1 MKILF
6 EILITLAAY
15 MLFPFIYFYAL
26 DGKMT
31 KGKIKLFNFINSI
44 VVMIIFTGVYVYLE
58 EDTLYSG
65 APALLYWFINNAIYT
80 RYSVQ
85 DRIEVENKEKD
96 KKLNTKSTSK
106 SKSKELKMKE
116 RKDNKVII
124 ISVCIVITIAII
136 SGSILINTYIKLENK
151 NKNEIDRQE
160 NLYACITDAKNNRN
174 DLWNVNC
181 KDPDGKCTISDQ
193 STINWIE
200 KRYEQDLDNC
210 YQLYGS

>member
-1 MKILF
+1 M
-6 EILITLAAY
+6 
-15 MLFPFIYFYAL
+15 
-26 DGKMT
+26 
-31 KGKIKLFNFINSI
+31 
-44 VVMIIFTGVYVYLE
+44 
-58 EDTLYSG
+58 
-65 APALLYWFINNAIYT
+65 LYWFINNAIYT

-136 SGSILINTYIKLENK
+136 SGSILINTYSKLENK

-174 DLWNVNC
+174 DLYYPKNFMEELPAYIPEITEVEI
-181 KDPDGKCTISDQ
+181 T
-193 STINWIE
+193 E
-200 KRYEQDLDNC
+200 KIGIVQNLS
-210 YQLYGS
+210 LIHI